1 MSKKI
6 SFIIPAYNAE
16 QYIESCLSRI
26 LSVSY
31 ENYDVIVVDDGST
44 DNTASILALINDPK
58 LKVIRQEN
66 SGVSSARNAGLNL
79 TDADYVIFIDV
90 DDIVLPEQL
99 DKLFCK
105 IQFDRDVYMY
115 AYEHEENGKIRRIMR
130 GVYEN
135 PKFNDFLG
143 EYVKPHPDKIAKALA
158 RNYGW
163 TIVPCGDTALNM
175 LGLSTQVP
183 AVWLY
188 VSDGN
193 YREYTCG
200 NFVIQFKRTTNREI
214 SNISFKTALVIQAIK
229 ALGKDKITGDVIE
242 KIRSLTTDEEK
253 EQMFVEAKYATAW
266 IYDVIKE
273 ICGGTK

>member
-1 MSKKI
+1 MARVNY
-6 SFIIPAYNAE
+6 FE
-16 QYIESCLSRI
+16 QILSRI
-26 LSVSY
+26 ESMAKGEVFIISDFSDLADEATVRKALSR
-31 ENYDVIVVDDGST
+31 
-44 DNTASILALINDPK
+44 L
-58 LKVIRQEN
+58 
-66 SGVSSARNAGLNL
+66 
-79 TDADYVIFIDV
+79 
-90 DDIVLPEQL
+90 
-99 DKLFCK
+99 
-105 IQFDRDVYMY
+105 
-115 AYEHEENGKIRRIMR
+115 EEDGKIRRIMR

-200 NFVIQFKRTTNREI
+200 NFVIQFKRTANKEI
-214 SNISFKTALVIQAIK
+214 SKISFKTALVIQAIK

>member
-1 MSKKI
+1 MARVNY
-6 SFIIPAYNAE
+6 FE
-16 QYIESCLSRI
+16 QILSRI
-26 LSVSY
+26 ESMAKGEVFIISDFADLADEATVRKALSR
-31 ENYDVIVVDDGST
+31 
-44 DNTASILALINDPK
+44 L
-58 LKVIRQEN
+58 
-66 SGVSSARNAGLNL
+66 
-79 TDADYVIFIDV
+79 
-90 DDIVLPEQL
+90 
-99 DKLFCK
+99 
-105 IQFDRDVYMY
+105 
-115 AYEHEENGKIRRIMR
+115 EEDGKIRRIMR

-200 NFVIQFKRTTNREI
+200 NFVIQFKRTANKEI
-214 SNISFKTALVIQAIK
+214 SKISFKTALVIQAIK

>member
-1 MSKKI
+1 MARI
-6 SFIIPAYNAE
+6 NYLE
-16 QYIESCLSRI
+16 QILSRI
-26 LSVSY
+26 ESMTKGEVFIISDFSDLADEATVRKALSR
-31 ENYDVIVVDDGST
+31 
-44 DNTASILALINDPK
+44 L
-58 LKVIRQEN
+58 
-66 SGVSSARNAGLNL
+66 
-79 TDADYVIFIDV
+79 
-90 DDIVLPEQL
+90 
-99 DKLFCK
+99 
-105 IQFDRDVYMY
+105 
-115 AYEHEENGKIRRIMR
+115 EEDGKIRRIMR

-200 NFVIQFKRTTNREI
+200 NFVIQFKRTTNKEI
-214 SNISFKTALVIQAIK
+214 SKISFKTALVIQAIK

>member
-1 MSKKI
+1 MARVNYLEQIFSRIESMTKGEV
-6 SFIIPAYNAE
+6 FIISDFSDLADEATVRKA
-16 QYIESCLSRI
+16 LSR
-26 LSVSY
+26 L
-31 ENYDVIVVDDGST
+31 EEDG
-44 DNTASILALINDPK
+44 
-58 LKVIRQEN
+58 R
-66 SGVSSARNAGLNL
+66 
-79 TDADYVIFIDV
+79 
-90 DDIVLPEQL
+90 
-99 DKLFCK
+99 
-105 IQFDRDVYMY
+105 
-115 AYEHEENGKIRRIMR
+115 IRRIMR

-200 NFVIQFKRTTNREI
+200 NFVIQFKRTTNKEI
-214 SNISFKTALVIQAIK
+214 SKISFKTALVIQAIK
-229 ALGKDKITGDVIE
+229 ALGKDKITDDVIE

>member
-1 MSKKI
+1 MARVNY
-6 SFIIPAYNAE
+6 FE
-16 QYIESCLSRI
+16 QILSRI
-26 LSVSY
+26 ESMAKEEVFIISDFSDLADEATVRKALSR
-31 ENYDVIVVDDGST
+31 
-44 DNTASILALINDPK
+44 L
-58 LKVIRQEN
+58 
-66 SGVSSARNAGLNL
+66 
-79 TDADYVIFIDV
+79 
-90 DDIVLPEQL
+90 
-99 DKLFCK
+99 
-105 IQFDRDVYMY
+105 
-115 AYEHEENGKIRRIMR
+115 EEDGKIRRIMR
-130 GVYEN
+130 GVYES

-200 NFVIQFKRTTNREI
+200 NFVIQFKRTTNKEI
-214 SNISFKTALVIQAIK
+214 SKISFKTALVIQAIK

-242 KIRSLTTDEEK
+242 KIRSLTTDKEK

>member
-1 MSKKI
+1 M
-6 SFIIPAYNAE
+6 ARVNYLE
-16 QYIESCLSRI
+16 QILSRI
-26 LSVSY
+26 ESMTKGEVFIISDFSDLADEATVRKALSR
-31 ENYDVIVVDDGST
+31 
-44 DNTASILALINDPK
+44 L
-58 LKVIRQEN
+58 
-66 SGVSSARNAGLNL
+66 
-79 TDADYVIFIDV
+79 
-90 DDIVLPEQL
+90 
-99 DKLFCK
+99 
-105 IQFDRDVYMY
+105 
-115 AYEHEENGKIRRIMR
+115 EEDGKIRRIMR

-200 NFVIQFKRTTNREI
+200 NFVIQFKRTTNKEI
-214 SNISFKTALVIQAIK
+214 SKISFKTALVIQAIK

>member
-1 MSKKI
+1 MARAK
-6 SFIIPAYNAE
+6 FFE
-16 QYIESCLSRI
+16 QILSRI
-26 LSVSY
+26 ESMPKGEVFIISDFSDLADEATVRKALSR
-31 ENYDVIVVDDGST
+31 
-44 DNTASILALINDPK
+44 L
-58 LKVIRQEN
+58 
-66 SGVSSARNAGLNL
+66 
-79 TDADYVIFIDV
+79 
-90 DDIVLPEQL
+90 
-99 DKLFCK
+99 
-105 IQFDRDVYMY
+105 
-115 AYEHEENGKIRRIMR
+115 EEDGKIRRIMR

-200 NFVIQFKRTTNREI
+200 NFVIQFKRTTNKEI
-214 SNISFKTALVIQAIK
+214 SKISFKTALVIQAIK

>member
-1 MSKKI
+1 MTRVNYFEKI
-6 SFIIPAYNAE
+6 LFRIQSMTNGEVFIISDFLDLANEVTVRKA
-16 QYIESCLSRI
+16 LSR
-26 LSVSY
+26 L
-31 ENYDVIVVDDGST
+31 
-44 DNTASILALINDPK
+44 
-58 LKVIRQEN
+58 
-66 SGVSSARNAGLNL
+66 
-79 TDADYVIFIDV
+79 
-90 DDIVLPEQL
+90 
-99 DKLFCK
+99 
-105 IQFDRDVYMY
+105 
-115 AYEHEENGKIRRIMR
+115 EEDGKIRRIMR

-200 NFVIQFKRTTNREI
+200 NFVIQFRRTTNKEI
-214 SNISFKTALVIQAIK
+214 SKISFKTALVIQAIK
-229 ALGKDKITGDVIE
+229 ALGKDKITSDVIE
-242 KIRSLTTDEEK
+242 KIRSLTTDKEK
-253 EQMFVEAKYATAW
+253 EQMFIESKYATSW
-266 IYDVIKE
+266 IYDVIKK

>member
-1 MSKKI
+1 MARVNY
-6 SFIIPAYNAE
+6 FE
-16 QYIESCLSRI
+16 QILSRI
-26 LSVSY
+26 ESMAKGEVFIISDFSDLADEATVRKALSR
-31 ENYDVIVVDDGST
+31 
-44 DNTASILALINDPK
+44 L
-58 LKVIRQEN
+58 
-66 SGVSSARNAGLNL
+66 
-79 TDADYVIFIDV
+79 
-90 DDIVLPEQL
+90 
-99 DKLFCK
+99 
-105 IQFDRDVYMY
+105 
-115 AYEHEENGKIRRIMR
+115 EEDGKIRRIMR

-200 NFVIQFKRTTNREI
+200 NFVIQFQRTTNKEI
-214 SNISFKTALVIQAIK
+214 SKISFKTALVIQAIK
-229 ALGKDKITGDVIE
+229 ALGKDKITDDVIE
-242 KIRSLTTDEEK
+242 KMRSLTTDKEK

-273 ICGGTK
+273 ICRGTK

>member
-1 MSKKI
+1 MARAK
-6 SFIIPAYNAE
+6 FFE
-16 QYIESCLSRI
+16 QILSRI
-26 LSVSY
+26 ESMAKGEVFIISDFSDLADEATVRKALSR
-31 ENYDVIVVDDGST
+31 
-44 DNTASILALINDPK
+44 L
-58 LKVIRQEN
+58 
-66 SGVSSARNAGLNL
+66 
-79 TDADYVIFIDV
+79 
-90 DDIVLPEQL
+90 
-99 DKLFCK
+99 
-105 IQFDRDVYMY
+105 
-115 AYEHEENGKIRRIMR
+115 EEDGKIRRIMR

-143 EYVKPHPDKIAKALA
+143 EYVKPHPDKIANALA

-200 NFVIQFKRTTNREI
+200 NFVIQFKRTTNKEI
-214 SNISFKTALVIQAIK
+214 SKISFKTALVIQAIK

-253 EQMFVEAKYATAW
+253 EQMFIEAKYATAW

>member
-1 MSKKI
+1 MARVNY
-6 SFIIPAYNAE
+6 FE
-16 QYIESCLSRI
+16 QILSRI
-26 LSVSY
+26 ESMAKGEVFIISDFSDLADEATVRKALSR
-31 ENYDVIVVDDGST
+31 
-44 DNTASILALINDPK
+44 L
-58 LKVIRQEN
+58 
-66 SGVSSARNAGLNL
+66 
-79 TDADYVIFIDV
+79 
-90 DDIVLPEQL
+90 
-99 DKLFCK
+99 
-105 IQFDRDVYMY
+105 
-115 AYEHEENGKIRRIMR
+115 EEDGKIRRIMR

-200 NFVIQFKRTTNREI
+200 NFVIQFKRTTNKEI
-214 SNISFKTALVIQAIK
+214 SKISFKTALVIQAIK
-229 ALGKDKITGDVIE
+229 ALGKDKINGDVIE

>member
-1 MSKKI
+1 MARVNY
-6 SFIIPAYNAE
+6 FE
-16 QYIESCLSRI
+16 QILSRI
-26 LSVSY
+26 ESMAKGEVFIISDFSDLADEATVRKALSRL
-31 ENYDVIVVDDGST
+31 EEDG
-44 DNTASILALINDPK
+44 I
-58 LKVIRQEN
+58 
-66 SGVSSARNAGLNL
+66 
-79 TDADYVIFIDV
+79 
-90 DDIVLPEQL
+90 
-99 DKLFCK
+99 
-105 IQFDRDVYMY
+105 
-115 AYEHEENGKIRRIMR
+115 IRRIMR

-200 NFVIQFKRTTNREI
+200 NFVIQFKRTTNKEI
-214 SNISFKTALVIQAIK
+214 SKISFKTALVIQAIK

-242 KIRSLTTDEEK
+242 KIRSLTTDKEK

-273 ICGGTK
+273 ICRGTK

>member
-1 MSKKI
+1 
-6 SFIIPAYNAE
+6 
-16 QYIESCLSRI
+16 
-26 LSVSY
+26 
-31 ENYDVIVVDDGST
+31 
-44 DNTASILALINDPK
+44 
-58 LKVIRQEN
+58 
-66 SGVSSARNAGLNL
+66 
-79 TDADYVIFIDV
+79 
-90 DDIVLPEQL
+90 
-99 DKLFCK
+99 
-105 IQFDRDVYMY
+105 
-115 AYEHEENGKIRRIMR
+115 MR

-143 EYVKPHPDKIAKALA
+143 EYVKPHPDKVAKALA

-163 TIVPCGDTALNM
+163 TIVPCGETALNM

-200 NFVIQFKRTTNREI
+200 NFVIQFKRTTNKEI
-214 SNISFKTALVIQAIK
+214 SKISFKTALVIQAIK

-242 KIRSLTTDEEK
+242 KIRSLTTDKEK

-273 ICGGTK
+273 ICRGTK

>member
-1 MSKKI
+1 M
-6 SFIIPAYNAE
+6 ARVNYLE
-16 QYIESCLSRI
+16 QILSRI
-26 LSVSY
+26 ESMAKGEVFIISDFSDLADEATVRKALSR
-31 ENYDVIVVDDGST
+31 
-44 DNTASILALINDPK
+44 L
-58 LKVIRQEN
+58 
-66 SGVSSARNAGLNL
+66 
-79 TDADYVIFIDV
+79 
-90 DDIVLPEQL
+90 
-99 DKLFCK
+99 
-105 IQFDRDVYMY
+105 
-115 AYEHEENGKIRRIMR
+115 EEDGKIRRIMR

-200 NFVIQFKRTTNREI
+200 NFVIQFKRTTNKEI
-214 SNISFKTALVIQAIK
+214 SKISFKTALVIQAIK

>member
-1 MSKKI
+1 MARVNY
-6 SFIIPAYNAE
+6 FE
-16 QYIESCLSRI
+16 QILSRI
-26 LSVSY
+26 ESMAKGEVFIISDFSDLADVATVRKALSR
-31 ENYDVIVVDDGST
+31 
-44 DNTASILALINDPK
+44 L
-58 LKVIRQEN
+58 
-66 SGVSSARNAGLNL
+66 
-79 TDADYVIFIDV
+79 
-90 DDIVLPEQL
+90 
-99 DKLFCK
+99 
-105 IQFDRDVYMY
+105 
-115 AYEHEENGKIRRIMR
+115 EEDGKIRRIMR

-175 LGLSTQVP
+175 LGLSTQGP

-200 NFVIQFKRTTNREI
+200 NFVIQFKRTTNKEI
-214 SNISFKTALVIQAIK
+214 SKISFKTALVIQAIK

-242 KIRSLTTDEEK
+242 KIRSLTTDKEK

>member
-1 MSKKI
+1 MARAK
-6 SFIIPAYNAE
+6 FFE
-16 QYIESCLSRI
+16 QILSRI
-26 LSVSY
+26 ESMPKGEVFIISDFSDLADEATVRKALSR
-31 ENYDVIVVDDGST
+31 
-44 DNTASILALINDPK
+44 L
-58 LKVIRQEN
+58 
-66 SGVSSARNAGLNL
+66 
-79 TDADYVIFIDV
+79 
-90 DDIVLPEQL
+90 
-99 DKLFCK
+99 
-105 IQFDRDVYMY
+105 
-115 AYEHEENGKIRRIMR
+115 EEDGKIRRIMR

-200 NFVIQFKRTTNREI
+200 NFVIQFKRTTNKEI
-214 SNISFKTALVIQAIK
+214 SKISFKTALVIQAIK

-253 EQMFVEAKYATAW
+253 EQMFIEAKYATAW

>member
-1 MSKKI
+1 MARVNYLEQIFSRIESMTKGEV
-6 SFIIPAYNAE
+6 FIISDFSDLADEATVRKA
-16 QYIESCLSRI
+16 LSR
-26 LSVSY
+26 L
-31 ENYDVIVVDDGST
+31 EEDG
-44 DNTASILALINDPK
+44 
-58 LKVIRQEN
+58 R
-66 SGVSSARNAGLNL
+66 
-79 TDADYVIFIDV
+79 
-90 DDIVLPEQL
+90 
-99 DKLFCK
+99 
-105 IQFDRDVYMY
+105 
-115 AYEHEENGKIRRIMR
+115 IRRIMR

-200 NFVIQFKRTTNREI
+200 NFVIQFKRTTNKEI
-214 SNISFKTALVIQAIK
+214 SKISFKTALVIQAIK

>member
-1 MSKKI
+1 MARINCFDPI
-6 SFIIPAYNAE
+6 SLRIESMPKGEVFIISDFSDLADDSA
-16 QYIESCLSRI
+16 IRKVLSR
-26 LSVSY
+26 L
-31 ENYDVIVVDDGST
+31 
-44 DNTASILALINDPK
+44 
-58 LKVIRQEN
+58 
-66 SGVSSARNAGLNL
+66 
-79 TDADYVIFIDV
+79 
-90 DDIVLPEQL
+90 
-99 DKLFCK
+99 
-105 IQFDRDVYMY
+105 
-115 AYEHEENGKIRRIMR
+115 EEDGKIRRIMR

-200 NFVIQFKRTTNREI
+200 NFVIQFKRTTNKEI
-214 SNISFKTALVIQAIK
+214 SKISFKTALVIQAIK

-242 KIRSLTTDEEK
+242 KIRSLTTDTEK

>member
-1 MSKKI
+1 MARVNY
-6 SFIIPAYNAE
+6 FE
-16 QYIESCLSRI
+16 QILSRI
-26 LSVSY
+26 ESMAKGVVFIISDFSDLADVATVRKALSR
-31 ENYDVIVVDDGST
+31 
-44 DNTASILALINDPK
+44 L
-58 LKVIRQEN
+58 
-66 SGVSSARNAGLNL
+66 
-79 TDADYVIFIDV
+79 
-90 DDIVLPEQL
+90 
-99 DKLFCK
+99 
-105 IQFDRDVYMY
+105 
-115 AYEHEENGKIRRIMR
+115 EEDGKIRRIMR

-200 NFVIQFKRTTNREI
+200 NFVIQFKRTTNKEI
-214 SNISFKTALVIQAIK
+214 SKISFKTALVIQAIK

>member
-1 MSKKI
+1 MARVNY
-6 SFIIPAYNAE
+6 FE
-16 QYIESCLSRI
+16 QILSRI
-26 LSVSY
+26 ESMAKGEVFIISDFSDLADEATVRKALSR
-31 ENYDVIVVDDGST
+31 
-44 DNTASILALINDPK
+44 L
-58 LKVIRQEN
+58 
-66 SGVSSARNAGLNL
+66 
-79 TDADYVIFIDV
+79 
-90 DDIVLPEQL
+90 
-99 DKLFCK
+99 
-105 IQFDRDVYMY
+105 
-115 AYEHEENGKIRRIMR
+115 EEDGKIRRIMR

-200 NFVIQFKRTTNREI
+200 NFVIQFKRTTNKEI
-214 SNISFKTALVIQAIK
+214 SKISFKTALVIQAIK

-242 KIRSLTTDEEK
+242 KIRSLTTDKEK

>member
-1 MSKKI
+1 M
-6 SFIIPAYNAE
+6 ARVNYLE
-16 QYIESCLSRI
+16 QILSRI
-26 LSVSY
+26 ESMTKGEVFIISDFSDLADEATVRKALSR
-31 ENYDVIVVDDGST
+31 
-44 DNTASILALINDPK
+44 L
-58 LKVIRQEN
+58 
-66 SGVSSARNAGLNL
+66 
-79 TDADYVIFIDV
+79 
-90 DDIVLPEQL
+90 
-99 DKLFCK
+99 
-105 IQFDRDVYMY
+105 
-115 AYEHEENGKIRRIMR
+115 EEDGKIRRIMR

-200 NFVIQFKRTTNREI
+200 NFVIQFKRTANKEI
-214 SNISFKTALVIQAIK
+214 SKISFKTALVIQAIK

-253 EQMFVEAKYATAW
+253 KQMFVEAKYATAW

-273 ICGGTK
+273 ICRGTK

>member
-1 MSKKI
+1 MARVNY
-6 SFIIPAYNAE
+6 FE
-16 QYIESCLSRI
+16 QILSRI
-26 LSVSY
+26 ESMAKGEVFIISDFSDLADEATVRKALSR
-31 ENYDVIVVDDGST
+31 
-44 DNTASILALINDPK
+44 L
-58 LKVIRQEN
+58 
-66 SGVSSARNAGLNL
+66 
-79 TDADYVIFIDV
+79 
-90 DDIVLPEQL
+90 
-99 DKLFCK
+99 
-105 IQFDRDVYMY
+105 
-115 AYEHEENGKIRRIMR
+115 EEDGKIRRIMR

-200 NFVIQFKRTTNREI
+200 NFVIQFKRTTNKEI
-214 SNISFKTALVIQAIK
+214 SKISFKTALVIQAIK
-229 ALGKDKITGDVIE
+229 ALGKDKITDDVIE

>member
-1 MSKKI
+1 MARVNY
-6 SFIIPAYNAE
+6 FE
-16 QYIESCLSRI
+16 QILSRI
-26 LSVSY
+26 ESMAKEEVFIISDFSDLADEATVRKALSR
-31 ENYDVIVVDDGST
+31 
-44 DNTASILALINDPK
+44 L
-58 LKVIRQEN
+58 
-66 SGVSSARNAGLNL
+66 
-79 TDADYVIFIDV
+79 
-90 DDIVLPEQL
+90 
-99 DKLFCK
+99 
-105 IQFDRDVYMY
+105 
-115 AYEHEENGKIRRIMR
+115 EEDGKIRRIMR

-200 NFVIQFKRTTNREI
+200 NFVIQFKRTANKEI
-214 SNISFKTALVIQAIK
+214 SKISFKTALVIQAIK
-229 ALGKDKITGDVIE
+229 ALGKDKITDDVIE

-273 ICGGTK
+273 ICGGTKREI

>member
-1 MSKKI
+1 MARVNY
-6 SFIIPAYNAE
+6 FE
-16 QYIESCLSRI
+16 QILSRI
-26 LSVSY
+26 ESMAKGEVFIISDFSDLADEATVRKALSR
-31 ENYDVIVVDDGST
+31 
-44 DNTASILALINDPK
+44 L
-58 LKVIRQEN
+58 
-66 SGVSSARNAGLNL
+66 
-79 TDADYVIFIDV
+79 
-90 DDIVLPEQL
+90 
-99 DKLFCK
+99 
-105 IQFDRDVYMY
+105 
-115 AYEHEENGKIRRIMR
+115 EEDGKIRRIMR

-175 LGLSTQVP
+175 LGLSTQGP

-188 VSDGN
+188 VSDGI

-200 NFVIQFKRTTNREI
+200 NFVIQFKRTTNKEI
-214 SNISFKTALVIQAIK
+214 SKISFKTALVIQAIK

-242 KIRSLTTDEEK
+242 KIRSLTTDKEK

>member
-1 MSKKI
+1 MARVNYFEQILFRIEAMAKGEVFVI
-6 SFIIPAYNAE
+6 SDFSDLADEATVRKV
-16 QYIESCLSRI
+16 LSR
-26 LSVSY
+26 L
-31 ENYDVIVVDDGST
+31 
-44 DNTASILALINDPK
+44 
-58 LKVIRQEN
+58 
-66 SGVSSARNAGLNL
+66 
-79 TDADYVIFIDV
+79 
-90 DDIVLPEQL
+90 
-99 DKLFCK
+99 
-105 IQFDRDVYMY
+105 
-115 AYEHEENGKIRRIMR
+115 EEGGKIRRIMR

-200 NFVIQFKRTTNREI
+200 NFVIQFKRTTNKEI
-214 SNISFKTALVIQAIK
+214 SKISFKTALVIQAIK

-242 KIRSLTTDEEK
+242 KIRSLTTDKEK

>member
-1 MSKKI
+1 MTRVNYFERI
-6 SFIIPAYNAE
+6 
-16 QYIESCLSRI
+16 LSRI
-26 LSVSY
+26 ESMSKGEVFIISDFSDLADEATVRKTLSRL
-31 ENYDVIVVDDGST
+31 EEDG
-44 DNTASILALINDPK
+44 
-58 LKVIRQEN
+58 R
-66 SGVSSARNAGLNL
+66 
-79 TDADYVIFIDV
+79 
-90 DDIVLPEQL
+90 
-99 DKLFCK
+99 
-105 IQFDRDVYMY
+105 
-115 AYEHEENGKIRRIMR
+115 IRRLMR

-163 TIVPCGDTALNM
+163 TIVPCGETALNM

-200 NFVIQFKRTTNREI
+200 NFVIQFKRTTNKEI
-214 SNISFKTALVIQAIK
+214 SKISFKTALVIQAIK
-229 ALGKDKITGDVIE
+229 ALGKDKITDDVIE

>member
-1 MSKKI
+1 MARVNY
-6 SFIIPAYNAE
+6 FE
-16 QYIESCLSRI
+16 QILSRI
-26 LSVSY
+26 ESMAKGEVFIISDFSDLADEATVRKALSR
-31 ENYDVIVVDDGST
+31 
-44 DNTASILALINDPK
+44 L
-58 LKVIRQEN
+58 
-66 SGVSSARNAGLNL
+66 
-79 TDADYVIFIDV
+79 
-90 DDIVLPEQL
+90 
-99 DKLFCK
+99 
-105 IQFDRDVYMY
+105 
-115 AYEHEENGKIRRIMR
+115 EENGKIRRIMR

>member
-1 MSKKI
+1 M
-6 SFIIPAYNAE
+6 ARVNYLE
-16 QYIESCLSRI
+16 QILSRI
-26 LSVSY
+26 ESMTKGEVFIISDFSDLADGATVRKALSR
-31 ENYDVIVVDDGST
+31 
-44 DNTASILALINDPK
+44 L
-58 LKVIRQEN
+58 
-66 SGVSSARNAGLNL
+66 
-79 TDADYVIFIDV
+79 
-90 DDIVLPEQL
+90 
-99 DKLFCK
+99 
-105 IQFDRDVYMY
+105 
-115 AYEHEENGKIRRIMR
+115 EEDGKIRRIMR

-200 NFVIQFKRTTNREI
+200 NFVIQFKRTANKEI
-214 SNISFKTALVIQAIK
+214 SKISFKTALVIQAIK

>member
-1 MSKKI
+1 MARVNY
-6 SFIIPAYNAE
+6 FE
-16 QYIESCLSRI
+16 QILSRI
-26 LSVSY
+26 ESMAKGEVFIISDFSDLADVATVRKALSR
-31 ENYDVIVVDDGST
+31 
-44 DNTASILALINDPK
+44 L
-58 LKVIRQEN
+58 
-66 SGVSSARNAGLNL
+66 
-79 TDADYVIFIDV
+79 
-90 DDIVLPEQL
+90 
-99 DKLFCK
+99 
-105 IQFDRDVYMY
+105 
-115 AYEHEENGKIRRIMR
+115 EEDGKIRRIMR

-200 NFVIQFKRTTNREI
+200 NFVIQFKRTTNKEI
-214 SNISFKTALVIQAIK
+214 SKISFKTALVIQAIK

-242 KIRSLTTDEEK
+242 KIRSLTTDKEK

>member
-1 MSKKI
+1 MARANY
-6 SFIIPAYNAE
+6 FE
-16 QYIESCLSRI
+16 QILSRI
-26 LSVSY
+26 ESIAKGEVFIISDFSDLADEATIRKALSR
-31 ENYDVIVVDDGST
+31 
-44 DNTASILALINDPK
+44 L
-58 LKVIRQEN
+58 
-66 SGVSSARNAGLNL
+66 
-79 TDADYVIFIDV
+79 
-90 DDIVLPEQL
+90 
-99 DKLFCK
+99 
-105 IQFDRDVYMY
+105 
-115 AYEHEENGKIRRIMR
+115 EENGKIRRIMR

-143 EYVKPHPDKIAKALA
+143 EYVKPHPDKVAKALA

-163 TIVPCGDTALNM
+163 TIVPCGETALNM

-200 NFVIQFKRTTNREI
+200 NFVIQFKRTTNKEI
-214 SNISFKTALVIQAIK
+214 SKISFKTALVIQAIK

-242 KIRSLTTDEEK
+242 KIRSLTTDKEK

-273 ICGGTK
+273 ICRGTK

>member
-1 MSKKI
+1 MARVNY
-6 SFIIPAYNAE
+6 FE
-16 QYIESCLSRI
+16 QILSRI
-26 LSVSY
+26 ESMAKGEVFIISDFSDLADEATVRKALSR
-31 ENYDVIVVDDGST
+31 
-44 DNTASILALINDPK
+44 L
-58 LKVIRQEN
+58 
-66 SGVSSARNAGLNL
+66 
-79 TDADYVIFIDV
+79 
-90 DDIVLPEQL
+90 
-99 DKLFCK
+99 
-105 IQFDRDVYMY
+105 
-115 AYEHEENGKIRRIMR
+115 EEDGKIRRIMR

-200 NFVIQFKRTTNREI
+200 NFVIQFKRTTNKEI
-214 SNISFKTALVIQAIK
+214 SKISFKTALVIQAIK
-229 ALGKDKITGDVIE
+229 ALGKDKITGDIIE

>member
-1 MSKKI
+1 M
-6 SFIIPAYNAE
+6 ARVNYLE
-16 QYIESCLSRI
+16 QILSRI
-26 LSVSY
+26 ESMTKGEVFIISDFSDLADEATVRKALSR
-31 ENYDVIVVDDGST
+31 
-44 DNTASILALINDPK
+44 L
-58 LKVIRQEN
+58 
-66 SGVSSARNAGLNL
+66 
-79 TDADYVIFIDV
+79 
-90 DDIVLPEQL
+90 
-99 DKLFCK
+99 
-105 IQFDRDVYMY
+105 
-115 AYEHEENGKIRRIMR
+115 EEDGKIRRIMR

-200 NFVIQFKRTTNREI
+200 NFVIQFKRTANKEI
-214 SNISFKTALVIQAIK
+214 SKISFKTALVIQAIK

-253 EQMFVEAKYATAW
+253 KQMFVEAKYATAW

>member
-1 MSKKI
+1 MARVNY
-6 SFIIPAYNAE
+6 FE
-16 QYIESCLSRI
+16 QILSRI
-26 LSVSY
+26 ESMAKGEVFIISDFSDLADEATVRKALSRL
-31 ENYDVIVVDDGST
+31 EEDG
-44 DNTASILALINDPK
+44 
-58 LKVIRQEN
+58 R
-66 SGVSSARNAGLNL
+66 
-79 TDADYVIFIDV
+79 
-90 DDIVLPEQL
+90 
-99 DKLFCK
+99 
-105 IQFDRDVYMY
+105 
-115 AYEHEENGKIRRIMR
+115 IRRIMR

-200 NFVIQFKRTTNREI
+200 NFVIQFKRTTNKEI
-214 SNISFKTALVIQAIK
+214 SKISFKTALVIQAIK

>member
-1 MSKKI
+1 MARVNY
-6 SFIIPAYNAE
+6 FE
-16 QYIESCLSRI
+16 QILSRI
-26 LSVSY
+26 ESMAKGEVFIISDFADLADEATVRKALSR
-31 ENYDVIVVDDGST
+31 
-44 DNTASILALINDPK
+44 L
-58 LKVIRQEN
+58 
-66 SGVSSARNAGLNL
+66 
-79 TDADYVIFIDV
+79 
-90 DDIVLPEQL
+90 
-99 DKLFCK
+99 
-105 IQFDRDVYMY
+105 
-115 AYEHEENGKIRRIMR
+115 EEDGKIRRIMR

-200 NFVIQFKRTTNREI
+200 NFVIQFKRTTNKEI
-214 SNISFKTALVIQAIK
+214 SKISFKTALVIQAIK

>member
-1 MSKKI
+1 MARVNY
-6 SFIIPAYNAE
+6 FE
-16 QYIESCLSRI
+16 QILSRI
-26 LSVSY
+26 ESMAKGEVFIISDFSDLADEATVRKALSR
-31 ENYDVIVVDDGST
+31 
-44 DNTASILALINDPK
+44 L
-58 LKVIRQEN
+58 
-66 SGVSSARNAGLNL
+66 
-79 TDADYVIFIDV
+79 
-90 DDIVLPEQL
+90 
-99 DKLFCK
+99 
-105 IQFDRDVYMY
+105 
-115 AYEHEENGKIRRIMR
+115 EEDGKIRRIMR

-163 TIVPCGDTALNM
+163 TVVPCGDTALNM

-200 NFVIQFKRTTNREI
+200 NFVIQFKRTTNKEI
-214 SNISFKTALVIQAIK
+214 SKISFKTALVIQAIK

-242 KIRSLTTDEEK
+242 KIQSLTTDKEK
-253 EQMFVEAKYATAW
+253 EQMFVEAKYATTW

>member
-1 MSKKI
+1 MARVNY
-6 SFIIPAYNAE
+6 FE
-16 QYIESCLSRI
+16 QILSRI
-26 LSVSY
+26 ESMAKGEVFIISDFSDLADEATVRKALSR
-31 ENYDVIVVDDGST
+31 
-44 DNTASILALINDPK
+44 L
-58 LKVIRQEN
+58 
-66 SGVSSARNAGLNL
+66 
-79 TDADYVIFIDV
+79 
-90 DDIVLPEQL
+90 
-99 DKLFCK
+99 
-105 IQFDRDVYMY
+105 
-115 AYEHEENGKIRRIMR
+115 EEDGKIRRIMR

-200 NFVIQFKRTTNREI
+200 NFVIQFKRTTNKEI
-214 SNISFKTALVIQAIK
+214 SKISFKTALVIQAIK

-266 IYDVIKE
+266 IYDVIKK